1 MPNWEFSGNSSPG
14 LTLPAK
20 RNLPRARVRSRCWD
34 EGCSGD
40 VACVVTEHATEVFIR
55 CAPPQEF
62 ATKADVPAL
71 ASRYYACLARLL
83 RQWGGDVSQV
93 IHERAFLGDIDRD
106 AEEFIVNRKSL
117 LEHAGVATE
126 GMPALTCLG
135 QPPCKGSWGIE
146 IQAYAVVPRTG
157 SFSIETTSVGDK
169 GTTAK
174 LYDIGGRRHL
184 YVSGIRGLAA
194 DPGRLGA
201 FREQSDRMFAY
212 GALLLERHG
221 ARFTDVLRTWC
232 YLGDID
238 RDYAAFNAS
247 RNGFFRTQGVTRLPA
262 STGIEARLRPEGTLC
277 AMDLYALL
285 DTKGVDI
292 DTMRAQTLNEAGEYG
307 SFFSRGMKIGFPG
320 EKVLY
325 VSGTASIDEAGETVH
340 QGDIRGQLERMLLN
354 VEELLASEGATLEDV
369 VQSVAFLKR
378 AEDSP
383 VFATLMEERG
393 MRSLPNTVV
402 EADICRSELLCEI
415 EAVAVLA
422 GKGRGG
428 LVDEEA

>member
-1 MPNWEFSGNSSPG
+1 MPDGQFSGHSSHR

-20 RNLPRARVRSRCWD
+20 RDLPPARVRSRCRD
-34 EGCSGD
+34 AGCGGG
-40 VACVVTEHATEVFIR
+40 VASVVTEHATEIFIR
-55 CAPPQEF
+55 CAPPQGFE
-62 ATKADVPAL
+62 TKADLRAVAG
-71 ASRYYACLARLL
+71 RYYACLARLL
-83 RQWGGDVSQV
+83 GQWGGDLSQV
-93 IHERAFLGDIDRD
+93 IHERAFLGDIGGD
-106 AEEFIVNRKSL
+106 AEEFIGNRKSFF
-117 LEHAGVATE
+117 EQAGLATE

-135 QPPCKGSWGIE
+135 QRPCRGPWRIE
-146 IQAYAVVPRTG
+146 IQAYAIVPRTG
-157 SFSIETTSVGDK
+157 SLSIETTRVGDK

-174 LYDIGGRRHL
+174 LYEVGGRRHL
-184 YVSGIRGLAA
+184 YISGIRGLAT
-194 DPGRLGA
+194 DLGRLGT
-201 FREQSDRMFAY
+201 FREQSDRMFAD

-221 ARFTDVLRTWC
+221 ARFSDVLRTWC

-247 RNGFFRTQGVTRLPA
+247 RRGFFRGQGVTRLPA

-292 DTMRAQTLNEAGEYG
+292 GTMSAQTLNEAGEYG

-325 VSGTASIDEAGETVH
+325 VSGTASINEAGETVH
-340 QGDIRGQLERMLLN
+340 VGDIRGQLKRMLLN
-354 VEELLASEGATLEDV
+354 VEKLLDSEGATFEDV
-369 VQSVAFLKR
+369 VQSVAFMKS

-383 VFATLMEERG
+383 VFETLMEERG
-393 MRSLPNTVV
+393 MRGLPGTVV

-415 EAVAVLA
+415 EAVAVLV
-422 GKGRGG
+422 GEG
-428 LVDEEA
+428 